1 MNSLTIIGNIVR
13 DPEVRT
19 TKTGKT
25 VCNFWVAVNSK
36 RKDQNGDS
44 ITDFFLVSAWNAL
57 GENCGKYLAKGRKV
71 AVSGTV
77 SCRAYQTQGGE
88 IRSEMDVLA
97 DVVEFLSPSG
107 QNAQP
112 SQAETFTPVEPDDD
126 LPF

>member
-1 MNSLTIIGNIVR
+1 MNSLTIIGNVVR

-36 RKDQNGDS
+36 RKDSNGDS

-57 GENCGKYLAKGRKV
+57 GENCGRYLAKGRKV
-71 AVSGTV
+71 AVCGTV
-77 SCRAYQTQGGE
+77 SCRAYQTQAGE

-112 SQAETFTPVEPDDD
+112 SQAESFTPVEPDDD

>member
-1 MNSLTIIGNIVR
+1 MNSLTIIGNITR

-36 RKDQNGDS
+36 RKDSNGDS

-57 GENCGKYLAKGRKV
+57 GENCGRYLAKGRKV
-71 AVSGTV
+71 AVCGTV

-112 SQAETFTPVEPDDD
+112 SQAETFTPVQPEDD
-126 LPF
+126 LPY

>member
-1 MNSLTIIGNIVR
+1 MNSLTIIGNITR

-36 RKDQNGDS
+36 RKDSNGDS

-57 GENCGKYLAKGRKV
+57 GENCGRYLAKGRKV
-71 AVSGTV
+71 AVCGTV

-112 SQAETFTPVEPDDD
+112 SQAESFTPVQPDDD

>member
-1 MNSLTIIGNIVR
+1 MNSLTIIGNITR
-13 DPEVRT
+13 NPEVRT

-36 RKDQNGDS
+36 RKDSNGDS

-57 GENCGKYLAKGRKV
+57 GENCGRYLAKGRKV

-77 SCRAYQTQGGE
+77 SCRAYQTQAGE

-112 SQAETFTPVEPDDD
+112 SQAESFTPVEPDDD

>member
-1 MNSLTIIGNIVR
+1 MNSLTIIGNITKN
-13 DPEVRT
+13 PEVRT

-44 ITDFFLVSAWNAL
+44 ITDFFLVSAWNSL
-57 GENCGKYLAKGRKV
+57 GENCGRYLAKGRKV
-71 AVSGTV
+71 AVCGTV

-112 SQAETFTPVEPDDD
+112 SQAESFTPVEPDDD

>member
-1 MNSLTIIGNIVR
+1 MNSLTIIGNITR

-36 RKDQNGDS
+36 RKDSNGDS

-57 GENCGKYLAKGRKV
+57 GENCGRYLAKGRKV

-77 SCRAYQTQGGE
+77 SCRAYQTQAGE

-112 SQAETFTPVEPDDD
+112 SQAETFTPVEPEDD
-126 LPF
+126 LPY

>member
-1 MNSLTIIGNIVR
+1 MNSLTIIGNITR

-25 VCNFWVAVNSK
+25 VCNFRVAVNSK

-57 GENCGKYLAKGRKV
+57 GENCGRYLAKGRKV
-71 AVSGTV
+71 AVCGTV

-112 SQAETFTPVEPDDD
+112 SQAETFTPVEPEDD

>member
-57 GENCGKYLAKGRKV
+57 GENCGRYLAKGRKV

-77 SCRAYQTQGGE
+77 SCRAYQTQAGE

-112 SQAETFTPVEPDDD
+112 SQAETFTPVEPEDD
-126 LPF
+126 LPY

>member
-1 MNSLTIIGNIVR
+1 MNSLTIIGNITR

-36 RKDQNGDS
+36 RKDQNGDF

-57 GENCGKYLAKGRKV
+57 GENCGRYLAKGRKV

-77 SCRAYQTQGGE
+77 SCRAYQTQAGE

-97 DVVEFLSPSG
+97 DVVEFLSPLG

-112 SQAETFTPVEPDDD
+112 SQAETFTPVQPDDD

>member
-1 MNSLTIIGNIVR
+1 MNSLTIIGNITR

-57 GENCGKYLAKGRKV
+57 GENCGRYLAKGRKV
-71 AVSGTV
+71 AVCGTV

-107 QNAQP
+107 QTAQP
-112 SQAETFTPVEPDDD
+112 SQAETFTPMQADDD

>member
-1 MNSLTIIGNIVR
+1 MNSLTIIGNVTR

-57 GENCGKYLAKGRKV
+57 GENCGRYLAKGRKV
-71 AVSGTV
+71 AVCGTV
-77 SCRAYQTQGGE
+77 SCRAYQTQAGE

-112 SQAETFTPVEPDDD
+112 SQAETFTPVQPDDD
-126 LPF
+126 LPY

>member
-57 GENCGKYLAKGRKV
+57 GENCGRYLAKGRKV
-71 AVSGTV
+71 AVCGTV
-77 SCRAYQTQGGE
+77 SCRAYQTQAGE

-112 SQAETFTPVEPDDD
+112 SQAESFTPVEPDDD

>member
-57 GENCGKYLAKGRKV
+57 GENCGRYLAKGRKV

-77 SCRAYQTQGGE
+77 SCRAYQTQAGE

>member
-1 MNSLTIIGNIVR
+1 MNNLTIIGNIVR
-13 DPEVRT
+13 NPEVRT

-44 ITDFFLVSAWNAL
+44 ITDFFLVSAWNSL
-57 GENCGKYLAKGRKV
+57 GENCGRYLAKGRKV

-77 SCRAYQTQGGE
+77 SCRAYQTQAGE

-97 DVVEFLSPSG
+97 DVVEFLSPLG

-112 SQAETFTPVEPDDD
+112 SQAETFTPVQPDDD